1 VLVSKEK
8 NRTKTTS
15 LVPLPVGD
23 GAFPSPEL
31 MHDFCR
37 AHSFTPRE
45 TQILCHICSGMKNTQ
60 IGRELGV
67 SIAAIRLHIGNIH
80 KKLQTH
86 SKVDVVLRLW
96 HWSCAMARPCNGADA
111 ALQRRQASGGK

>member
-1 VLVSKEK
+1 MLVSKEK
-8 NRTKTTS
+8 NRFKPPS
-15 LVPLPVGD
+15 SALLPLGE
-23 GAFPSPEL
+23 GAFPSPDL
-31 MHDFCR
+31 MQGFCR
-37 AHSFTPRE
+37 AHGFTPRE

-80 KKLQTH
+80 RKLQTH

-96 HWSCAMARPCNGADA
+96 QWSCTSGNPCAE
-111 ALQRRQASGGK
+111 LQAVPQKRRVSGTE